1 MKIKLLFTSLFLMLM
16 SFATFAQNEKEPYV
30 VIDEEGT
37 ATFYYKDKDS
47 KPTGALPIQTNID
60 VVEWTQDVRNSVIKV
75 DFDDSFIEYKPTSC
89 AYWFYYFRNLTEI
102 SGMKDNLNTENVTN
116 MGGMFEA
123 CVSLQNLD
131 LSGFNTANVQYMY
144 EMFQYCQ
151 NLKTLNLLSFRTSN
165 VINMSSMFA
174 GCYNLTSIDFSPSG
188 FNTSKVTIMHEM
200 FSSCRSLSYLDLSGF
215 NTKSVED
222 MAMMFQSCYH
232 LKYILVGDDWSTDAV
247 TKSECMFS
255 TNYCLF
261 GEKGTGPGTYNDAT
275 YAKVDGGKDDP
286 GYLTKKGSVVYD
298 PAYAIVKDGTAT
310 FYFGAYKPNGTL
322 PMRTEESDKNW
333 TSAIY
338 STITK
343 VVFDDS
349 FKSFKPYKT
358 SYWFEGFDQLTEIVG
373 MRENLNTSEVVYM
386 NSMFHFCDN
395 LTSIDVSGFDTGMV
409 EDMSLMFYGCENLKS
424 INLSSFNTANVTK
437 MQYMFG
443 VCNNL
448 RSIFVG
454 NDWSTASVTKSYEM
468 FYECNNLYG
477 GKGTSPKTIDV
488 YDATYAKIDGG
499 EENPG
504 YFTQNNQPAYSFVVS
519 IEITALPK
527 TEYTEGEDFSPLGGS
542 FVEKYDDGHKS
553 DILHFLSTATI
564 TGYDKTKIGEQT
576 LKVEY
581 QGFETELKV
590 TVKANQPTPV
600 SDITDTQSDIKVWSS
615 NSSIFIESAPDAKYK
630 IIDLNGRILTTSTT
644 KSSKEEIHIGK
655 QGVYVVL
662 VNGDSFKVAI
672 Q

>member
-1 MKIKLLFTSLFLMLM
+1 MKKKLFTSLILILL
-16 SFATFAQNEKEPYV
+16 SFATFAQGEKEPYV
-30 VIDEEGT
+30 VVDKDGT
-37 ATFYYKDKDS
+37 ATFYYGTN
-47 KPTGALPIQTNID
+47 KPEGALPIQTNID

-144 EMFQYCQ
+144 EMFAYCH

-165 VINMSSMFA
+165 VINMSQMFE

-247 TKSECMFS
+247 TKSESMFAL
-255 TNYCLF
+255 NDLLF

-386 NSMFHFCDN
+386 NSMFHFCDK
-395 LTSIDVSGFDTGMV
+395 LTSIDVRGFNTEKV

-443 VCNNL
+443 DCINL

-454 NDWSTASVTKSYEM
+454 NDWTTTSVTKSYEM

-477 GKGTSPKTIDV
+477 GKGTSPKAFDV

-504 YFTQNNQPAYSFVVS
+504 YLTEKDQPGYGFVER
-519 IEITALPK
+519 IGIGRLPK
-527 TEYTEGEDFSPLGGS
+527 IEYTEGEDFSAVDS
-542 FVEKYDDGHKS
+542 YFFMYYDNGHRS
-553 DILHFLSTATI
+553 DAILLSEATI

-600 SDITDTQSDIKVWSS
+600 SSISATQSSIKVWSS
-615 NSSIFIESAPDAKYK
+615 LHSIFIESVPDTKYT
-630 IIDLNGRILTTSTT
+630 IIDLNGRTIKSATT
-644 KSSKEEIHIGK
+644 KSTKDEISIDK
-655 QGVYVVL
+655 SGVFVV
-662 VNGDSFKVAI
+662 VINGESFKVAV

>member
-1 MKIKLLFTSLFLMLM
+1 MKKKLFTSLILILL
-16 SFATFAQNEKEPYV
+16 SFTTFAQGVKEPYV
-30 VIDEEGT
+30 VVDKDGT
-37 ATFYYKDKDS
+37 ATFYYGTN
-47 KPTGALPIQTNID
+47 KPEGALPIQTNID

-144 EMFQYCQ
+144 EMFAYCH

-165 VINMSSMFA
+165 VINMSQMFA

-247 TKSECMFS
+247 TKSESMFAL
-255 TNYCLF
+255 NDLLF

-386 NSMFHFCDN
+386 NSMFHFCDK
-395 LTSIDVSGFDTGMV
+395 LTSIDVRGFNTEKV

-443 VCNNL
+443 DCINL

-454 NDWSTASVTKSYEM
+454 NDWTTTSVTKSYEM

-477 GKGTSPKTIDV
+477 GKGTSPKAFDV

-504 YFTQNNQPAYSFVVS
+504 YLTEKDQPGYGFVER
-519 IEITALPK
+519 IGIGRLPK
-527 TEYTEGEDFSPLGGS
+527 IEYTEGEDFSAVDS
-542 FVEKYDDGHKS
+542 YFFMYYDNGHRS
-553 DILHFLSTATI
+553 DAILLSEATI

-600 SDITDTQSDIKVWSS
+600 SSISATQSSIKVWSS
-615 NSSIFIESAPDAKYK
+615 LHSIFIESVPDTKYT
-630 IIDLNGRILTTSTT
+630 IIDLNGRTIKSATT
-644 KSSKEEIHIGK
+644 KSTKDEISIDK
-655 QGVYVVL
+655 SGVFVV
-662 VNGDSFKVAI
+662 VINGESFKVAV

>member
-1 MKIKLLFTSLFLMLM
+1 MKKKLFTSLILILL
-16 SFATFAQNEKEPYV
+16 SFATFAQSVKVPYV
-30 VIDEEGT
+30 VINDGT

-60 VVEWTQDVRNSVIKV
+60 IVDWTEDVRGSVIKV
-75 DFDDSFIEYKPTSC
+75 AFDDSFKEYKPTSC

-131 LSGFNTANVQYMY
+131 LSGFNTSNVQYMY
-144 EMFQYCQ
+144 EMFAYCH

-165 VINMSSMFA
+165 VINMSQMFA
-174 GCYNLTSIDFSPSG
+174 GCYNLTSIDFSQSG

-247 TKSECMFS
+247 TKSESMFAL
-255 TNYCLF
+255 NDLLF

-322 PMRTEESDKNW
+322 PLRTEENDKNW

-343 VVFDDS
+343 VVFDES

-373 MRENLNTSEVVYM
+373 MKENLNTSDVVYM
-386 NSMFHFCDN
+386 NSMFHFCDK
-395 LTSIDVSGFDTGMV
+395 LTSIDVRGFNTEKV

-443 VCNNL
+443 DCINL

-454 NDWSTASVTKSYEM
+454 NDWTTTSVTKSYEM

-477 GKGTSPKTIDV
+477 GKGTSPKAIDV

-504 YFTQNNQPAYSFVVS
+504 YLTEKDQPGYGFVER
-519 IEITALPK
+519 IGIGRLPK
-527 TEYTEGEDFSPLGGS
+527 IEYTEGEDFSAVDSYFFMYYDNGNRS
-542 FVEKYDDGHKS
+542 EK
-553 DILHFLSTATI
+553 ILLSEATI
-564 TGYDKTKIGEQT
+564 TGYDKTKIGEQI

-581 QGFETELKV
+581 NGFETELKV
-590 TVKANQPTPV
+590 TVIANQPTPV
-600 SDITDTQSDIKVWSS
+600 SDIIDTQSGIKVWSS

-630 IIDLNGRILTTSTT
+630 IIDLNGRTLTTSTT
-644 KSSKEEIHIGK
+644 KSSKEEIHINK

>member
-1 MKIKLLFTSLFLMLM
+1 MKKKLFTSLILILL

-30 VIDEEGT
+30 VINDGT

-47 KPTGALPIQTNID
+47 KPTGALGIRISYEDANWSDEII
-60 VVEWTQDVRNSVIKV
+60 SSIKIV
-75 DFDDSFIEYKPTSC
+75 SFDESFAYYEPTSC
-89 AYWFYYFRNLTEI
+89 ADWFYHFSNLTEI
-102 SGMKDNLNTENVTN
+102 KGIKDNLKTSKVTS
-116 MGGMFEA
+116 MRGMFEG
-123 CVSLQNLD
+123 CSSLQSLD
-131 LSGFNTANVQYMY
+131 LSGLNTLNVRYMTD
-144 EMFQYCQ
+144 MFAFCTSLSEL
-151 NLKTLNLLSFRTSN
+151 NLKGFSTESVESMAQMFIGCSSLTSLDVSSFYTFYVQDMRDMFRNCSNLKNLNLQSFRTSN
-165 VINMSSMFA
+165 VTNMSRMFQ
-174 GCYNLTSIDFSPSG
+174 GCHNLTRIGFSPSG
-188 FNTSKVTIMHEM
+188 FNTSKVTKMSQM
-200 FSSCRSLSYLDLSGF
+200 FDGCWNLDNLDLSGF
-215 NTKSVED
+215 NTKKVVD
-222 MAMMFQSCYH
+222 MSYMFNYC
-232 LKYILVGDDWSTDAV
+232 LRLRYILVGDDWSIDAV
-247 TKSECMFS
+247 TNSYAMFS
-255 TNYCLF
+255 LNELLF
-261 GEKGTGPGTYNDAT
+261 GEKGTGAGQSFYDAS
-275 YAKVDGGKDDP
+275 YAKVDGGKDSP
-286 GYLTKKGSVVYD
+286 GFFTKSGTIVYD

-310 FYFGAYKPNGTL
+310 FYFGAYKPNGSL

-454 NDWSTASVTKSYEM
+454 NDWSTASVTKSDEM

-488 YDATYAKIDGG
+488 I
-499 EENPG
+499 
-504 YFTQNNQPAYSFVVS
+504 
-519 IEITALPK
+519 
-527 TEYTEGEDFSPLGGS
+527 
-542 FVEKYDDGHKS
+542 
-553 DILHFLSTATI
+553 
-564 TGYDKTKIGEQT
+564 
-576 LKVEY
+576 
-581 QGFETELKV
+581 
-590 TVKANQPTPV
+590 
-600 SDITDTQSDIKVWSS
+600 
-615 NSSIFIESAPDAKYK
+615 
-630 IIDLNGRILTTSTT
+630 
-644 KSSKEEIHIGK
+644 
-655 QGVYVVL
+655 
-662 VNGDSFKVAI
+662 
-672 Q
+672 